1 MDSLFGFFSRRWQG
15 QVPLSRLLWR
25 DMIGIGTFINMLV
38 SVAALILMAQR
49 VDMRMA
55 VALHFSPMA
64 YNLFLALAVWRSP
77 QCTPLTSAVAFAWFV
92 LMAVV

>member
-1 MDSLFGFFSRRWQG
+1 MASLIVFFSRRWHG

-25 DMIGIGTFINMLV
+25 DMIGIGTFINVLV
-38 SVAALILMAQR
+38 SVAVLILMAQR
-49 VDMRMA
+49 VDMRIA

-77 QCTPLTSAVAFAWFV
+77 QRTSWTSSVAFAWLA
-92 LMAVV
+92 LMTVV

>member
-1 MDSLFGFFSRRWQG
+1 MDSLVGFFTRRWQG

-25 DMIGIGTFINMLV
+25 DMIGIGTFINVLV

-49 VDMRMA
+49 VDMRIA

-77 QCTPLTSAVAFAWFV
+77 QRTPLTSAVAFAWFV